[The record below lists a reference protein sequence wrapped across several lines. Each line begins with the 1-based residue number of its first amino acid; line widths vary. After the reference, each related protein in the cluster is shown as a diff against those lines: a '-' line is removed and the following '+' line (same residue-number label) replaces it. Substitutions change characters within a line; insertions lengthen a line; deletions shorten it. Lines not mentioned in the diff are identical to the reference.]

1 VPQVPRLFSE
11 SLGHNVLLGAHA
23 TDESVGR
30 ALHLAVLDDDVAAMT
45 DGLDTILG
53 PRGVRLS
60 GGQLQRAAAAR
71 ALLRDT
77 DLVVVDD
84 PSSALDVET
93 EELMWAR
100 LLERTGRTLL
110 VVSNRSEVIARADR
124 VLVLADGAVA
134 TRMG

>member
-1 VPQVPRLFSE
+1 MPAEPNDVD
-11 SLGHNVLLGAHA
+11 A
-23 TDESVGR
+23 
-30 ALHLAVLDDDVAAMT
+30 ALRLAVLDDDVAEMA

-77 DLVVVDD
+77 DLLVVDD

-93 EELMWAR
+93 EEVMWSR
-100 LLERTGRTLL
+100 LLERSRRALL
-110 VVSNRSEVIARADR
+110 IVSNRREVIDRADQ
-124 VLVLADGAVA
+124 VLVLGDGAVA
-134 TRMG
+134 GRRSRTSVVSSPRRR